1 MITLGTAKEMYKL
14 EGYPAE
20 LKDDVQSMLNILDIN
35 YGENREYF
43 KVGGFVGI
51 VVICGD
57 FQKLFSLFLLLN
69 QSLAFQIVPLNI

>member
-57 FQKLFSLFLLLN
+57 FQKLCGLR
-69 QSLAFQIVPLNI
+69 